1 MIDVVAVT
9 RPEDVVVDF
18 LSVLDPG
25 SGREVHLVI
34 AGRGAYLKLPAGVPL
49 AGRLAPLADLLQT
62 SGEGAKPFS
71 PGSAAEAIA
80 LETGDVAAT
89 IWTHSPADTRSSRS
103 RWALD
108 LAAAIGRAAVRHAVG
123 DGHWLQWKTDFDVQ
137 LDQPLI
143 DAKLDFVN
151 THCADLLLLGE
162 EDENA
167 LLTRRLHS
175 VERFFDAS
183 ADERARLFALMGS
196 MSSDAAIVPDPWEFA
211 TSAYEIERLD
221 ATAAW
226 VREHLDPA
234 AGQVIEVGACE
245 GALTRRLLADGYSVD
260 ATEPNPVFLARLHE
274 NVEGDVRIH
283 SHSFEELTTTRRLT
297 GSAYLLIEMLYYGQ
311 DLTLLDRFPT
321 DRLFVSMDPEVL
333 AHQVWPAAWSV
344 EQQLDLVTP
353 RVEAVVGGRA
363 YLRKRGSRGILLR
376 RR

>member
-34 AGRGAYLKLPAGVPL
+34 ADRGAYLRLPAGVPL

-71 PGSAAEAIA
+71 PGSAADAIA

-89 IWTHSPADTRSSRS
+89 VWTHSPADTREQRGQWGLELS
-103 RWALD
+103 
-108 LAAAIGRAAVRHAVG
+108 AAVRRAPVRHAVG
-123 DGHWLQWKTDFDVQ
+123 DAHWFQWRTELDVRLEQ
-137 LDQPLI
+137 ASL

-151 THCADLLLLGE
+151 THCADLLRLDD

-167 LLTRRLHS
+167 LLTRRIQS
-175 VERFFDAS
+175 VERFFDS
-183 ADERARLFALMGS
+183 DPDERARLFALMGS
-196 MSSDAAIVPDPWEFA
+196 LSPDAALVPDPWEFA

-226 VREHLDPA
+226 VRGHLDPV
-234 AGQVIEVGACE
+234 AGRVIEVGACE
-245 GALTRRLLADGYSVD
+245 GALTRRLLDDGYSVD
-260 ATEPNPVFLARLHE
+260 ATEPNPSFLARLRE
-274 NVEGDVRIH
+274 NVEGDARIH
-283 SHSFEELTTTRRLT
+283 PHSFEELTTTRRLT
-297 GSAYLLIEMLYYGQ
+297 GSAYLLIEMLYYDQ

-321 DRLFVSMDPEVL
+321 DRLFVSMEPGKL
-333 AHQVWPAAWSV
+333 AAQVWPAAWTI
-344 EQQLDLVTP
+344 EEELELVLP
-353 RVEAVVGGRA
+353 RVETVVGGRA

>member
-34 AGRGAYLKLPAGVPL
+34 ADRGAYLRLPAGVPL
-49 AGRLAPLADLLQT
+49 AGRLAPLADLLQS

-71 PGSAAEAIA
+71 PGSAADAIA

-89 IWTHSPADTRSSRS
+89 IWTHSPADIRAHRG

-108 LAAAIGRAAVRHAVG
+108 LAAAVRAPVRHAVG
-123 DGHWLQWKTDFDVQ
+123 DAHRYQWRTELDVS
-137 LDQPLI
+137 LDQSLI

-151 THCADLLLLGE
+151 THCAELLRLDD

-167 LLTRRLHS
+167 LPTQRVPS
-175 VERFFDAS
+175 VERFFDAGP
-183 ADERARLFALMGS
+183 DERARLFAVMGS
-196 MSSDAAIVPDPWEFA
+196 RGADAALVADPWEFA
-211 TSAYEIERLD
+211 TSPYEIERLD

-234 AGQVIEVGACE
+234 AGRVIEVGACE
-245 GALTRRLLADGYSVD
+245 GALTRRLLDDGYRVD
-260 ATEPNPVFLARLHE
+260 ATEPDHAFLARLHE
-274 NVEGDVRIH
+274 NIEGDVRIH
-283 SHSFEELTTTRRLT
+283 PHSFEDLTTTRRLT
-297 GSAYLLIEMLYYGQ
+297 GSAYLLIELLYHGQ

-321 DRLFVSMDPEVL
+321 DRLFVSLEPAEL
-333 AHQVWPAAWSV
+333 AQQIWPAAWSI
-344 EQQLDLVTP
+344 EQELDLVLP
-353 RVEAVVGGRA
+353 RVETVVGGRA
-363 YLRKRGSRGILLR
+363 FLRKRGSRGILLR

>member
-25 SGREVHLVI
+25 PGREVHLVI
-34 AGRGAYLKLPAGVPL
+34 ADRGAYLKLPAGVPL

-71 PGSAAEAIA
+71 PGDAADAIA

-89 IWTHSPADTRSSRS
+89 VWTHSPADTRERRG

-108 LAAAIGRAAVRHAVG
+108 LAAAVRRAPVRHAVG
-123 DGHWLQWKTDFDVQ
+123 DGHWFQWKTDLDVR

-151 THCADLLLLGE
+151 THCADLLRLDE

-167 LLTRRLHS
+167 LLTRRIQS
-175 VERFFDAS
+175 VERFFDAG

-196 MSSDAAIVPDPWEFA
+196 MSSDAAIVADPWEFA

-226 VREHLDPA
+226 MREHLDPV
-234 AGQVIEVGACE
+234 AGRVIEVGACE

-260 ATEPNPVFLARLHE
+260 ATEPNQVFLARLHE

-333 AHQVWPAAWSV
+333 ARQVWPAAWSV
-344 EQQLDLVTP
+344 EQELDLVLP
-353 RVEAVVGGRA
+353 RVETVVGGRA
-363 YLRKRGSRGILLR
+363 YLRKRGSRGVLLR

>member
-9 RPEDVVVDF
+9 RSEDVVVDF

-34 AGRGAYLKLPAGVPL
+34 ADRGAYLKLPAGVPL

-71 PGSAAEAIA
+71 PGSAADAIA

-89 IWTHSPADTRSSRS
+89 VWTHSPADLRSGRR

-108 LAAAIGRAAVRHAVG
+108 LANAVQAPVRHAVG
-123 DGHWLQWKTDFDVQ
+123 DGHSFQWKTDLDVR
-137 LDQPLI
+137 LEQPLI

-167 LLTRRLHS
+167 LLTRRIHS
-175 VERFFDAS
+175 VERFFDAGRE
-183 ADERARLFALMGS
+183 ERARLFALTS
-196 MSSDAAIVPDPWEFA
+196 RTSSDAAIVPDPWEFA

-234 AGQVIEVGACE
+234 AGRVIEIGACE
-245 GALTRRLLADGYSVD
+245 GALTRRLLTDGYTVD
-260 ATEPNPVFLARLHE
+260 ATEPNPIFLARLHE

-283 SHSFEELTTTRRLT
+283 PHTFEDLTTTRRLT

-321 DRLFVSMDPEVL
+321 DRLFVSMDPKVL
-333 AHQVWPAAWSV
+333 AHQVWPSTWSV
-344 EQQLDLVTP
+344 EQELDLVTP
-353 RVEAVVGGRA
+353 RFETVINNRA
-363 YLRKRGSRGILLR
+363 YLRKPGSRGILLR